1 MTSEKGLDRRDF
13 LKLGLLTTASVL
25 TPALLKA
32 AEKPL
37 MVKSSTPLK
46 QYTAKKFDHLVGNSL
61 KGISDNQLKSHFKL
75 YESYITKINELEARI
90 RSFKPDIPD
99 TINYRGWHM
108 DQTSML
114 NGAVLHEL
122 YFDNLGAT
130 DKEPVGSLKKI
141 IDRDFGSVQNFV
153 GHLKAVGKLSHGW
166 SLAALNYRTGKVNIY
181 GLERHNLNVPVMT
194 RPILVLDVY
203 EHAYMI
209 DYGTDRGKYL
219 DTFVAN
225 LNWKPVQNR
234 LESALAIPFGES
246 VTA

>member
-1 MTSEKGLDRRDF
+1 MNKSNNGLDRRDF

-25 TPALLKA
+25 SLNSLKA
-32 AEKPL
+32 AEKPSE
-37 MVKSSTPLK
+37 KPPLK
-46 QYTAKKFDHLVGNSL
+46 QYVAKKFDHLLGGTL
-61 KGISDNQLKSHFKL
+61 KGISDDQLKAHFKL
-75 YESYITKINELEARI
+75 YEGYIAKINELEARI
-90 RSFKPDIPD
+90 KNFKVDSPD

-122 YFDNLGAT
+122 YFSNLGST
-130 DKEPVGSLKKI
+130 DKEPNGLLKKMI
-141 IDRDFGSVQNFV
+141 NRDFGTVQNFV

-166 SLAALNYRTGKVNIY
+166 SVAALNYRTGKLNVY

-194 RPILVLDVY
+194 HPILVLDVY

-219 DTFVAN
+219 DAFVAN
-225 LNWKPVQNR
+225 LNWKPVGER

>member
-1 MTSEKGLDRRDF
+1 MDKSNNGLDRRDF

-25 TPALLKA
+25 SSNSLKA
-32 AEKPL
+32 AEKPSE
-37 MVKSSTPLK
+37 KSPLK
-46 QYTAKKFDHLVGNSL
+46 QYVAKKFDHLLGGTL
-61 KGISDNQLKSHFKL
+61 KDISDNQLKAHFKL
-75 YESYITKINELEARI
+75 YEGYITKINELETRI
-90 RSFKPDIPD
+90 KNFKVDSPD

-122 YFDNLGAT
+122 YFSNLGST
-130 DKEPVGSLKKI
+130 DKEPNGLLKKMI
-141 IDRDFGSVQNFV
+141 NRDFGTVQNFI

-166 SLAALNYRTGKVNIY
+166 SLAALNYRTGKINVY

-194 RPILVLDVY
+194 HPILVLDVY

-219 DTFVAN
+219 DAFVAN
-225 LNWKPVQNR
+225 LNWKPVGER